1 MLFRSRVV
9 TRSLRYLVKSEYQL
23 AENCHRLI
31 LSFDDD
37 EILCFQPQ
45 KDTTLPYVKEF
56 NSQLVLICRYLQE
69 KY

>member
-1 MLFRSRVV
+1 MFYKNSICF
-9 TRSLRYLVKSEYQL
+9 YSEN
-23 AENCHRLI
+23 EDDFEDDEE
-31 LSFDDD
+31 SFDDD

>member
-1 MLFRSRVV
+1 MKKIVKI
-9 TRSLRYLVKSEYQL
+9 VKSEYQL

>member
-1 MLFRSRVV
+1 MGRQ
-9 TRSLRYLVKSEYQL
+9 THAYADTYLKSV
-23 AENCHRLI
+23 
-31 LSFDDD
+31 SFDDD